1 MGWETRLSAH
11 FPEFFF
17 VCLGLCRFICA
28 EFFFQQNQS
37 TIFRTLVNFSA
48 HQHSW
53 VLFFLYLISVVPLF
67 TFFSPLSPSLGNPK
81 QIQFVLF
88 ILYFS
93 RFLLSNS
100 VFFLFF
106 SFFPFFFLSF
116 FFSLLTLFRA
126 RGLYFYF
133 TRNPGL
139 SDGRLRGECYYVCV
153 RERENTKESERK
165 KTQKQN

>member
-106 SFFPFFFLSF
+106 LFSFFLSLF
-116 FFSLLTLFRA
+116 FFSLYSLFFARA
-126 RGLYFYF
+126 VSIFILLVIQDSRMAGSEE
-133 TRNPGL
+133 N
-139 SDGRLRGECYYVCV
+139 VIMCV
-153 RERENTKESERK
+153 
-165 KTQKQN
+165 